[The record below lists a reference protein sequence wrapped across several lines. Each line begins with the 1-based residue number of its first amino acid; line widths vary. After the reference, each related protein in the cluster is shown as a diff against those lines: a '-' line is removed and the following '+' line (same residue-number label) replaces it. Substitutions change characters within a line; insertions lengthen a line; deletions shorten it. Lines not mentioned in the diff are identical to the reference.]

1 MHTATSKDG
10 TPIAYEVTGSGPAVV
25 LVGTAVSDHHDLDGL
40 AGLLAADC
48 TVVNYDRRGRGESG
62 DVQPYSPAREVEDL
76 EAVLDAVGA
85 PATLASG
92 SGGCVLALDAARALG
107 DRISALY
114 LYEPPFIVGPGRP
127 PVPADFVERVT
138 RLVAEDRRSEAV
150 EVFMV
155 EAVGVPAEYIEPM
168 KADPSWT
175 TMAAYA
181 HTLPYDGRIVEG
193 TQNARR
199 CRPTGGRWTSRP
211 TSSSGRTPS
220 RSSTPV
226 QRRSSSF
233 CHAGRT
239 ASCRVRTTA
248 RSGWRRTSWHR
259 RSASSSAPRPC
270 RDDRPGIGVI
280 QPRGPAPAGRW
291 RRRAPGP

>member
-1 MHTATSKDG
+1 MHTATSRDG

-92 SGGCVLALDAARALG
+92 SGGCVLALDAASALG

-193 TQNARR
+193 TQNGTPL
-199 CRPTGGRWTSRP
+199 PTDRWSVDQP
-211 TSSSGRTPS
+211 THVVVGENSEPFFHAGAEALVQLLPRGTYRVLPGQDHSAFWMAPDVVASSISQFV
-220 RSSTPV
+220 RSSTLP
-226 QRRSSSF
+226 RR
-233 CHAGRT
+233 
-239 ASCRVRTTA
+239 
-248 RSGWRRTSWHR
+248 
-259 RSASSSAPRPC
+259 
-270 RDDRPGIGVI
+270 
-280 QPRGPAPAGRW
+280 
-291 RRRAPGP
+291 